1 MKRIPPSSISANP
14 ARLCSGL
21 KQELPVILSDRTL
34 SLHGVRESG
43 RESKDLRLLFVLRC
57 MRNLQDRTKTCFRRG
72 TLFCLYLVGS
82 LAAAAFAQQAPP
94 TADSSAT
101 DFILQ
106 GIVRGSQNQSYVQ
119 VPFAAPA
126 GTERVTITFAY
137 TEKDQHTALDLGL
150 LDPAGLRCWS
160 GGNKSTLTVG
170 LSDATPSCLPGAIP
184 SGTWNV
190 LIGVPNIRAGVES
203 HYTIHVYLTR
213 SGAVA
218 ALPPM
223 LREPLR
229 TGPAWFRGDLH
240 MHTAHSDG
248 QCPSQTGKMV
258 PCPLFFTVDAAA
270 RRGLDFIAITD
281 HNASSQY
288 GAMRELQPY
297 FDKLLLIP
305 GREITTFQGHINFLG
320 STDFIDFRLDGKTVP
335 DMNTLLESA
344 ARVGAITSI
353 NHPLAPSGEICLG
366 CGWTPKT
373 PVDMHLL
380 TGVEAVNGG
389 SERSGLSDVPFWN
402 RQLNRGCRLTGIGGS
417 DNHRP
422 MQPLDQIGSI
432 GSPTTVVYAADLST
446 PAILDGIRAGHVFI
460 DVAGTHDR
468 LLEVTALAG
477 SQSVSAGDTLNA
489 AAGNQVE
496 FSAHVTGVAGGTLH
510 WIEDGQDVAPANT
523 ALITTADTTQTLPW
537 TSDGRRHWFRAH
549 VTGPDNKLWLI
560 GNPVYVNWE
569 IANECTG
576 DLPVHP
582 SK

>member
-1 MKRIPPSSISANP
+1 MYSIMKSLPRRARPPLQFG
-14 ARLCSGL
+14 ARFLL
-21 KQELPVILSDRTL
+21 LLS
-34 SLHGVRESG
+34 
-43 RESKDLRLLFVLRC
+43 F
-57 MRNLQDRTKTCFRRG
+57 
-72 TLFCLYLVGS
+72 S

-94 TADSSAT
+94 VADSSG
-101 DFILQ
+101 DHLVLQ
-106 GIVRGSQNQSYVQ
+106 GVVRGSQNQSYVK
-119 VPFAAPA
+119 VPFAVPA

-137 TEKDQHTALDLGL
+137 TGQEQHTALDLGL

-160 GGNKSTLTVG
+160 GGNKAALTVG
-170 LSDATPSCLPGAIP
+170 LMDATPSCLPGAIP

-190 LIGVPNIRAGVES
+190 LIGVPNIRAGMES
-203 HYTIHVYLTR
+203 HYFILVDLSR

-218 ALPPM
+218 ALPPV

-288 GAMRELQPY
+288 DAMRELQPY
-297 FDKLLLIP
+297 FDKVLLIP

-320 STDFIDFRLDGKTVP
+320 STDFIDFRVDSHPGGKTVP
-335 DMNTLLESA
+335 DVNTLLESA

-353 NHPLAPSGEICLG
+353 NHPLSPSGEICLG
-366 CGWTPKT
+366 CGWKPAT

-389 SERSGLSDVPFWN
+389 SERSGLSDLPFWN
-402 RQLNRGCRLTGIGGS
+402 QELNRGCRLTGIGGS

-422 MQPLDQIGSI
+422 MQPLDQTGSI
-432 GSPTTVVYAADLST
+432 GSPTTVVYATELST

-460 DVAGTHDR
+460 DVVGTHDR
-468 LLEVTALAG
+468 LLDVTAHVG
-477 SQSVSAGDTLNA
+477 SQSVNAGDMMSTA
-489 AAGNQVE
+489 TGDQVE
-496 FSAHVTGVAGGTLH
+496 FSARVTAAAGGTLH
-510 WIEDGQDVAPANT
+510 WVEDGQDVAPVA
-523 ALITTADTTQTLPW
+523 AITTADATQTLPW
-537 TSDGRRHWFRAH
+537 TSDGRRHWFRAQ
-549 VTGPDNKLWLI
+549 VAGPDGKLWLI
-560 GNPVYVNWE
+560 GNPIYVNWE
-569 IANECTG
+569 VANDCTG
-576 DLPVHP
+576 NQPVHAEGI
-582 SK
+582 KTAR

>member
-1 MKRIPPSSISANP
+1 MWFMKKYLSGR
-14 ARLCSGL
+14 ARLSSNFRAVSFCAL
-21 KQELPVILSDRTL
+21 FRVLLIL
-34 SLHGVRESG
+34 
-43 RESKDLRLLFVLRC
+43 
-57 MRNLQDRTKTCFRRG
+57 
-72 TLFCLYLVGS
+72 S
-82 LAAAAFAQQAPP
+82 LAAGVAFAQQTLPVAN
-94 TADSSAT
+94 SSPA

-106 GIVRGSQNQSYVQ
+106 GVVRGSQNQSYVQ
-119 VPFAAPA
+119 VPFAVPI
-126 GTERVTITFAY
+126 GTERVTITFTY
-137 TEKDQHTALDLGL
+137 TEKEQHTALDLGL

-213 SGAVA
+213 TGALA
-218 ALPPM
+218 ALPPI

-288 GAMRELQPY
+288 DAMRELQPY

-320 STDFIDFRLDGKTVP
+320 STDFVDFRLDGKTVP
-335 DMNTLLESA
+335 DVNTLLESA

-353 NHPLAPSGEICLG
+353 NHPLSPSGEICLG

-389 SERSGLSDVPFWN
+389 SELHGLSDLPFWN
-402 RQLNRGCRLTGIGGS
+402 QQLNRGCRLTGIGGS

-422 MQPLDQIGSI
+422 MQPLDQTGSV
-432 GSPTTVVYAADLST
+432 GSPTTVVYTAELST

-468 LLEVTALAG
+468 LLEVTAHDGART
-477 SQSVSAGDTLNA
+477 VHAGDLLSAATGDQLN
-489 AAGNQVE
+489 
-496 FSAHVTGVAGGTLH
+496 FSAHVTAATGGTLH
-510 WIEDGQDVAPANT
+510 WIEDGQDVAPSAVAAISN
-523 ALITTADTTQTLPW
+523 ADSTQSLPW
-537 TSDGRRHWFRAH
+537 TSDGHRHWFRAQ
-549 VTGPDNKLWLI
+549 VAGPDGKLWLI
-560 GNPVYVNWE
+560 GNPIYVNWE
-569 IANECTG
+569 NANDCENNP
-576 DLPVHP
+576 PVHP
-582 SK
+582 SE